1 MTVVLKLLYPAGGIL
16 KLRRNTAVNCW
27 LAIVPYQHQARCQ
40 IIDVYQ
46 NTLLYTFKMDHVAK
60 FVCNVF
66 QLSEHHKPSC
76 FSGLLTHTV
85 KLNFD
90 VFLFVF
96 ALIFVYFVASAETAA
111 DQACHRACHAAAI
124 HNPTLPPQFVQLSNF
139 QITDIKLSEPGNT
152 IENISFLIGASPL

>member
-1 MTVVLKLLYPAGGIL
+1 M
-16 KLRRNTAVNCW
+16 
-27 LAIVPYQHQARCQ
+27 
-40 IIDVYQ
+40 
-46 NTLLYTFKMDHVAK
+46 NTLLYTFEMDHVAK
-60 FVCNVF
+60 FVCNVL
-66 QLSEHHKPSC
+66 QLSEHHRQSC